1 MRYQELLTDFHQGN
15 QQSGLDLA
23 GEVDV
28 ERFTCDQEYKEDI
41 ILGLAMFP
49 NLDKWSLNLSLAR
62 RYGVPLLWPV
72 YVTHRHLQ
80 ILLTSNQLTSS
91 EAGQLVEDRNLMG
104 VWLRTRRGARSGWWM
119 VTLVSE
125 AGNINIDFKLLE
137 EGNKEAFKFINK
149 ENVDIQLLKFWIFL
163 PTRM

>member
-91 EAGQLVEDRNLMG
+91 EAGQLVEDRDLMG
-104 VWLRTRRGARSGWWM
+104 VWLRTRRGARSGWW
-119 VTLVSE
+119 T
-125 AGNINIDFKLLE
+125 G
-137 EGNKEAFKFINK
+137 
-149 ENVDIQLLKFWIFL
+149 
-163 PTRM
+163 